1 MWTLKFKLLSP
12 IIWRQHINSIFLIAS
27 LFIFLIGMGIGLY
40 SNQVVNTSNTRHINE
55 LFPQNK
61 THLFNLIFK
70 NNIIIFFTIII
81 GFITFSLTS
90 TIILLYNGYIFGY
103 CFKLISFKELLLHFF
118 PHAIP
123 ESFAYILGYYISLNI
138 SRKIYFY
145 LKGKTLSYEIKKY
158 LQYIAIGVFT
168 IFLSA
173 LIESYVS
180 IR

>member
-12 IIWRQHINSIFLIAS
+12 NYWRQHINSIFFILS
-27 LFIFLIGMGIGLY
+27 LFIFLIGIVIGLS
-40 SNQVVNTSNTRHINE
+40 SNQVVNTSNTRYMNK
-55 LFPQNK
+55 LFPQDK

-70 NNIIIFFTIII
+70 NNIIIFFTIIV
-81 GFITFSLTS
+81 GFITLSLTS
-90 TIILLYNGYIFGY
+90 SLILLYNGYVFGY
-103 CFKLISFKELLLHFF
+103 CLKLVSFKDLLLHFF

-123 ESFAYILGYYISLNI
+123 ESFTYILGYYISLNI

-145 LKGKTLSYEIKKY
+145 LKGKTLSCEIKKY
-158 LQYIAIGVFT
+158 LRYIAIGVFT